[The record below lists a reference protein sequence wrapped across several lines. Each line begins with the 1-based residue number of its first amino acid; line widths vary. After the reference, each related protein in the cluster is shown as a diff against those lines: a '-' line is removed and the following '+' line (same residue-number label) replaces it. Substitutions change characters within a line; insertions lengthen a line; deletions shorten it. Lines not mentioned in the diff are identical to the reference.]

1 MSNFNSTLTAER
13 LREVLNYNPQTG
25 IFTRLVRTAQ
35 RVQVGD
41 TAGCKAQRGCLL
53 IMIDC
58 RLYQAHRLVWLYVH
72 GVWPTN
78 HIDHLDGNPAN
89 NRIENLRDV
98 SHSVNMQNIRKAKS
112 SNKST
117 GMLGSYRIG
126 KRFQAKIVIDGKVR
140 HIGMFDTPELAHAAY
155 LAAKRLHHHGC
166 TI

>member
-1 MSNFNSTLTAER
+1 MSRLDLTAER
-13 LREVLNYNPQTG
+13 VRSALFYEPETG
-25 IFTRLVRTAQ
+25 SFTWLVSTSN
-35 RVQVGD
+35 RVKVGAV
-41 TAGCKAQRGCLL
+41 AGNISPFGY
-53 IMIDC
+53 
-58 RLYQAHRLVWLYVH
+58 LYISLDGHRYKAHRLAFLYMH